1 MRESLFHF
9 KKFSCHHGLGS
20 IKIGVDAVL
29 IGAWADV
36 NDVGHALDVGT
47 GCGVIALML
56 AQRNDTALI
65 EAIDIDADAIRQAE
79 QNFAASPWSERL
91 KASLERYNDITIRQY
106 DLIISN
112 PPYFDSGITHP
123 ETSRLVARHQSE
135 LSPWEL
141 LRHGV
146 ELLADN
152 GRIAL
157 IIPADQMEE
166 LIEAATEIGLNLWR
180 CTRVKGHANAPIKRA
195 LLEFGKIP
203 TATPEETMLT
213 LETAPGQ
220 PTMEYRRLCKDFYLK
235 F

>member
-29 IGAWADV
+29 IGAWANV
-36 NDVGHALDVGT
+36 SHVEHALDVGT

-65 EAIDIDADAIRQAE
+65 DAIDIDADAIGQAN
-79 QNFAASPWSERL
+79 QNFKESPWSDRL
-91 KASLERYNDITIRQY
+91 KASLERYNDILLKQY

-123 ETSRLVARHQSE
+123 DSSRLVARHQSE

-157 IIPADQMEE
+157 IIPADQMGE
-166 LIEAATEIGLNLWR
+166 LVEAAKEIGLNLWR
-180 CTRVKGHANAPIKRA
+180 CTRVKGHADAPIKRA
-195 LLEFGKIP
+195 LLEFGKSP
-203 TATPEETMLT
+203 TATPEETLLT

-220 PTMEYRRLCKDFYLK
+220 PTEEYRRLCKDFYLK

>member
-1 MRESLFHF
+1 MRDSLFHF

-36 NDVGHALDVGT
+36 SDVEHALDVGT

-56 AQRNDTALI
+56 AQRNETALI
-65 EAIDIDADAIRQAE
+65 DAIDIDADAIGQAIK
-79 QNFAASPWSERL
+79 NFKESPWSDRL
-91 KASLERYNDITIRQY
+91 KASLERYNDILLKHH

-123 ETSRLVARHQSE
+123 DSSRLVARHQSE
-135 LSPWEL
+135 LSPREL

-146 ELLADN
+146 DLLSDH

-157 IIPADQMEE
+157 IIPADQADD
-166 LIEAATEIGLNLWR
+166 LVNDAKRIGLCLR
-180 CTRVKGHANAPIKRA
+180 RVTLVRGHIDAPIKRA
-195 LLEFGKIP
+195 LLEFCNYP
-203 TATPEETMLT
+203 VVTPLENILT

-220 PTMEYRRLCKDFYLK
+220 PTDQYRQLCKDFYLK